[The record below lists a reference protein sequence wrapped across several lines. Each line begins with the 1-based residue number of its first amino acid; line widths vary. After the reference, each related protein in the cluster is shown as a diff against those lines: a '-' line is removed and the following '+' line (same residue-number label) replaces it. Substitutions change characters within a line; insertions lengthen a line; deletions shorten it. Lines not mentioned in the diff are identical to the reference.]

1 MTETSDLLVFWAI
14 IAARFLVPLAIPRYP
29 LPAIVGA
36 LILDMIDQTI
46 FQRFTNLPLE
56 GYQGYDK
63 SLDVYYLAIAYI
75 STLRNW
81 TNLFAFK
88 LGRFLFYYRLVGV
101 ALFEL
106 TQLRPLLLIFPN
118 TFEYFFIFYE
128 AVRLRWNPVRL
139 TKRKLIGTAAFIW
152 IVIKL
157 PQEYWI
163 HIAQMDTTDWI
174 RSNPLNILVLVAW
187 VAVMIIAAWLLLRGM
202 SPDRQGLVI
211 AADPI
216 PSGTTISA
224 KEDIVKD
231 TIKDAVEDIMKD
243 AVKRT
248 SEQLI
253 NGALI
258 EKIVLV
264 SLLSIIFAQVL
275 PEVKAS
281 NLQIAVGV
289 AILVVINTA
298 LSHWLSRRGTGWR
311 SILQEFVVISA
322 VNFSLILA
330 IDLLLPKLDGSI
342 DLENALF
349 LVLLLTL
356 NVTMYDRYRQ
366 VHMQR
371 FAGSG

>member
-1 MTETSDLLVFWAI
+1 MTETSDLSVFWAVVGL
-14 IAARFLVPLAIPRYP
+14 RFLLPLAIPRYP
-29 LPAIVGA
+29 LPAIVGT

-63 SLDVYYLAIAYI
+63 SLDIYYLAIAYI

-81 TNLFAFK
+81 TNFPAFK
-88 LGRFLFYYRLVGV
+88 LDQFLFYYRLVGV

-128 AVRLRWNPVRL
+128 AVRLRWNPIRL
-139 TKRKLIGTAAFIW
+139 TKRKLIAAAGFIW
-152 IVIKL
+152 IFIKL

-163 HIAQMDTTDWI
+163 HIAEMDTTEWI
-174 RSNPLNILVLVAW
+174 RANPWGILVLVAW
-187 VAVMIIAAWLLLRGM
+187 ASVMIIFAWLLLRGM
-202 SPDRQGLVI
+202 PIDKRGLPI

-216 PSGTTISA
+216 PVVPIKRS
-224 KEDIVKD
+224 KEG
-231 TIKDAVEDIMKD
+231 IMSKL
-243 AVKRT
+243 
-248 SEQLI
+248 SESFT

-275 PEVKAS
+275 PTVKAS
-281 NLQIAVGV
+281 NIQIAIGI

-298 LSHWLSRRGTGWR
+298 LSHWLARRGNGWR
-311 SILQEFVVISA
+311 SILWEFVVMSA
-322 VNFSLILA
+322 VNFGLVLTVY
-330 IDLLLPKLDGSI
+330 LLLPRLDGSI
-342 DLENALF
+342 NLGNMLF
-349 LVLLLTL
+349 FVLLLTV
-356 NVTMYDRYRQ
+356 NVTLYDRYRQ

-371 FAGSG
+371 FAGVDL